1 VSAKL
6 CCHTITLHSPLVQ
19 CETTLLRPEKLVT
32 AANDPNQEAECKRV
46 SCAVVYRFG
55 AFLPDVA
62 SFDSALLAV
71 SSAEAALMDPQ
82 QRLLLETAAEV
93 LLLASGSSAQPLPLQ
108 QQPWWGGVG
117 AFIGIA
123 SSDYGSLVKAAAP
136 AGMICC
142 HTSGCWELDPVNNL
156 GHVWCAVATSSA
168 ECHMLLCSRCCMQD
182 RCNIKMPAS
191 SCLVMGSTKKTAHR
205 CVLPSGAFH
214 ATANAIS
221 VAAGRLSYTFGLSG
235 PAMSVDTA
243 CSASLVALHLA
254 KDAVKSHGSSS
265 SLVGGVHIQ
274 TTQTSTSYVW
284 TAGMLSPSGRCQVL
298 DAAAD
303 GYVRGEACHMLLL
316 APAAAA
322 HAGRSSGSPVALI
335 LGSAVNQDGRSSS
348 LTAPNGPA
356 QQEVIQAAL
365 QDAGV
370 AAGSVDQL
378 SMHGTGTP
386 LGRWPASRH
395 LRP

>member
-1 VSAKL
+1 MQGPV
-6 CCHTITLHSPLVQ
+6 TQLHW
-19 CETTLLRPEKLVT
+19 C
-32 AANDPNQEAECKRV
+32 
-46 SCAVVYRFG
+46 F
-55 AFLPDVA
+55 
-62 SFDSALLAV
+62 LAV
-71 SSAEAALMDPQ
+71 
-82 QRLLLETAAEV
+82 
-93 LLLASGSSAQPLPLQ
+93 
-108 QQPWWGGVG
+108 
-117 AFIGIA
+117 
-123 SSDYGSLVKAAAP
+123 
-136 AGMICC
+136 
-142 HTSGCWELDPVNNL
+142 
-156 GHVWCAVATSSA
+156 
-168 ECHMLLCSRCCMQD
+168 
-182 RCNIKMPAS
+182 
-191 SCLVMGSTKKTAHR
+191 
-205 CVLPSGAFH
+205 GAFH

-254 KDAVKSHGSSS
+254 KDSIKAHGSSS

-274 TTQTSTSYVW
+274 TTQTSTLYVW

-303 GYVRGEACHMLLL
+303 GYIRGEACHMLLL

-322 HAGRSSGSPVALI
+322 QSGRGSSSSSSSPVAII

-356 QQEVIQAAL
+356 QQEVMLAAL

-370 AAGSVDQL
+370 VACNVDQL

-386 LGRWPASRH
+386 LGKWPAS
-395 LRP
+395 